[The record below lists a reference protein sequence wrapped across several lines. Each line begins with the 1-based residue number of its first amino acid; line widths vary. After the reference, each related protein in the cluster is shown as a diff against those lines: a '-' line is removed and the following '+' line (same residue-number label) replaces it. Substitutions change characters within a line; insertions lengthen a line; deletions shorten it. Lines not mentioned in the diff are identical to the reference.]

1 MTYNLGERCELR
13 NFTPYSACHDHRS
26 LRLPTEPSPEEE
38 ARRGFSV
45 RQDKRPY
52 GVISDDGM
60 PDEARRTELIRQFME
75 RTLRGENDGSA
86 N

>member
-1 MTYNLGERCELR
+1 MTIVHCDYRPNRPRKKKPAVEFPCGRIVTAKPPR
-13 NFTPYSACHDHRS
+13 
-26 LRLPTEPSPEEE
+26 
-38 ARRGFSV
+38 
-45 RQDKRPY
+45 KRPY

-60 PDEARRTELIRQFME
+60 PDEAQRTELIRQFME